1 MESRST
7 FLSVS
12 YAHQKRHRQGPELSP
27 FILDTHCQ
35 PRHSPYSQSNLS
47 PRKKVTIYLYSQ
59 RKTTNGKHIAKDIE
73 LINQTE
79 SNLKISVENTLN
91 RIREDFGKHEAG
103 TKNE

>member
-1 MESRST
+1 M
-7 FLSVS
+7 
-12 YAHQKRHRQGPELSP
+12 
-27 FILDTHCQ
+27 
-35 PRHSPYSQSNLS
+35 
-47 PRKKVTIYLYSQ
+47 TIYLYSQ

-91 RIREDFGKHEAG
+91 RIREDFGKREAG